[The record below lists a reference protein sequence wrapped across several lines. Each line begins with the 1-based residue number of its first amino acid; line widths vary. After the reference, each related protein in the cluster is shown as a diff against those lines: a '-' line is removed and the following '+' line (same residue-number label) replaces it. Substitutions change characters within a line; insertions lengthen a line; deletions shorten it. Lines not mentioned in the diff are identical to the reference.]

1 MGMRLIF
8 ALLLSMTAALA
19 GPLSFG
25 FRGGL
30 PLNDAVQAAENNP
43 ALFGSEDQRYLVGPT
58 IELNLPFRFS
68 VQLDALYGN
77 FTYRSV
83 AGSQA
88 GQTIAN
94 AITSSD
100 QWQFPLQLKYR
111 FSGEVL
117 RPFVNTGA
125 SFRHLYNL
133 NQVPQFITGPS
144 TGQINIGSNTKA
156 GFVIGGGVEFKLG
169 PIKISPEVR
178 YTRWGADTFRQGI
191 GGVFDLN
198 SNEAQFLVGL
208 TF

>member
-8 ALLLSMTAALA
+8 ALLLCTTAVFA
-19 GPLSFG
+19 GPFSIG
-25 FRGGL
+25 VRGGL
-30 PLNDAVQAAENNP
+30 PLNDAVQNAQNNP
-43 ALFGSEDQRYLVGPT
+43 ASFSSEDQRYLVGPT
-58 IELNLPFRFS
+58 IELHLPLRFS

-88 GQTIAN
+88 GQTVAN

-111 FSGEVL
+111 FSGEFL

-144 TGQINIGSNTKA
+144 SGQTNYGSNTKA

-169 PIKISPEVR
+169 PIKISPEIR

-191 GGVFDLN
+191 GGVFDLS
-198 SNEAQFLVGL
+198 SNEGQFLVGV

>member
-1 MGMRLIF
+1 MRLIF
-8 ALLLSMTAALA
+8 ALLITTTAALA
-19 GPLSFG
+19 GPLSIG
-25 FRGGL
+25 VRGGL
-30 PLNDAVQAAENNP
+30 PLNDAVQTAGNNP
-43 ALFGSEDQRYLVGPT
+43 AQFASEDQRYLVGPT
-58 IELNLPFRFS
+58 VELHLPLRFS
-68 VQLDALYGN
+68 VQLDALYSN

-94 AITSSD
+94 ALTSSD

-133 NQVPQFITGPS
+133 NQVPQFITGPPS
-144 TGQINIGSNTKA
+144 GQNNLGSSNNA
-156 GFVIGGGVEFKLG
+156 GFVIGGGLEFKLG
-169 PIKISPEVR
+169 PIKISPEIR
-178 YTRWGADTFRQGI
+178 YTRWGANTFRQGI
-191 GGVFDLN
+191 SSVFDLN
-198 SNEAQFLVGL
+198 SNEGQFLVGL